1 MDELW
6 RACPCI
12 SKTDCHQRAFEINHV
27 YSPLTNISFP
37 MQFKRYL
44 RYDFLSIFTWMWEH
58 QIGALL
64 PESYGHCTLF
74 DWDLDRNEARTVCF
88 GQSLAVFWGSP
99 AINPA
104 SLGVKNQHS
113 PFWYSSE
120 WYDVDKLLGR
130 ECPEHWCDEL
140 YCSEHD
146 HRFAIV
152 SLWYS
157 VLTISI
163 NRLLPILISALHIKF
178 SAYRPWLLVL
188 RRLWFFFLSS
198 CR

>member
-1 MDELW
+1 MCTHHWL
-6 RACPCI
+6 I
-12 SKTDCHQRAFEINHV
+12 
-27 YSPLTNISFP
+27 LSFP
-37 MQFKRYL
+37 MLFKRYL
-44 RYDFLSIFTWMWEH
+44 KYDFLTIFTWVWEH
-58 QIGALL
+58 QSWALL
-64 PESYGHCTLF
+64 PEFCGHCALF
-74 DWDLDRNEARTVCF
+74 DWDLNRSEARTVCF
-88 GQSLAVFWGSP
+88 GQSWAVFWGSP

-104 SLGVKNQHS
+104 SLGDKNQHS
-113 PFWYSSE
+113 PFLYSSG

-140 YCSEHD
+140 CCSGHD

-152 SLWYS
+152 SLWYL

-163 NRLLPILISALHIKF
+163 NSLLPILISALHIKF

-188 RRLWFFFLSS
+188 RQLCFVFFVFFFLSS